1 MSTFIFNFLFTFL
14 NIMNF
19 IVWTKVYF
27 THTVKSRTDLRLKF
41 IFLILSGLSFIVLIK
56 PFMGW

>member
-1 MSTFIFNFLFTFL
+1 MSTIIFNFLFTFL

-27 THTVKSRTDLRLKF
+27 VHKVESRTDLSIKF
-41 IFLILSGLSFIVLIK
+41 IFLIFSGLSFIVLIK
-56 PFMGW
+56 PFVGW